1 MTTEVQF
8 QEENEAAA
16 RKSADLSSAPIRS
29 QLLWSSL
36 FPLALFSLLT
46 TLVIAITIQKI
57 TQNLAAERN
66 TARVQLVAAEIS
78 GQLADGTAL
87 AALDLQSPFQT
98 ADIGTGSSLY
108 LLDPAGNLLASFPSI
123 DSQRSPD
130 VLSLLVEPANIGK
143 LMLWPPTQDQ
153 VLASSSSIQ
162 NAAYRVILVE
172 PWKEIIAPAAGYQIL
187 LAVLT
192 FLGVFF
198 SLLML
203 STAIRRILQPITLL
217 TERAAKAVP
226 GSVFRPIK
234 ENGPQEIRSL
244 TQAFN
249 QMVIRLAKQQTSLRQ
264 YAHKALL
271 SQEEERQRLSRE
283 LHDGT
288 LQDLVGL
295 HQRIEL
301 YRSELSDD
309 PLQAQARLKEIEDL
323 INHSIEE
330 VRSIS
335 IALRPPILD
344 DLGLAAA
351 IDSLCK
357 EMKLNK
363 VSLSCTFTCTGE
375 AQRLSADMELA
386 VYRVV
391 QEALTNIR
399 KHVPDATR
407 VKVELA
413 YGQSEIRANI
423 RNDGSSFV
431 HQDVQG
437 FVKSGHIGLAGMY
450 ERARLFGG
458 SLKIRSTAGEDTLIS
473 LRLPYE
479 LAPSQV

>member
-8 QEENEAAA
+8 QEENEATT
-16 RKSADLSSAPIRS
+16 RKLADLSSAPIRS

-66 TARVQLVAAEIS
+66 TARVQLVAAEIN
-78 GQLADGTAL
+78 GQLESGT
-87 AALDLQSPFQT
+87 ALDLQSPFQM
-98 ADIGTGSSLY
+98 ADIGAGSSLY
-108 LLDPAGNLLASFPSI
+108 LLDPTGNLLASFPAA

-130 VLSLLVEPANIGK
+130 VLALLMEPANIGK

-187 LAVLT
+187 LAALT

-244 TQAFN
+244 THAFN

-301 YRSELSDD
+301 YRSELSDN
-309 PLQAQARLKEIEDL
+309 PLQAQSRLEEIEGL

-363 VSLSCTFTCTGE
+363 TSLACTFTCTGE

-399 KHVPDATR
+399 KHVPDATH

-413 YGQSEIRANI
+413 YGQSEIKANI

-479 LAPSQV
+479 SAPSQV